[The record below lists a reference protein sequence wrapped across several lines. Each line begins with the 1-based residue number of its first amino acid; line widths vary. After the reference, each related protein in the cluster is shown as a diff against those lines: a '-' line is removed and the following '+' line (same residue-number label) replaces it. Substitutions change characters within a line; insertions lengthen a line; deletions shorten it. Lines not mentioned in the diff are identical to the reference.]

1 MRLMVDAAAGVR
13 VRFSTSATR
22 IALRVKV
29 QAIAL
34 GTDSPYQAVV
44 DLAVDGIVSD
54 SRPVHGVSARLDFD
68 ADTVQFAAAVEE
80 EVVFEGL
87 PARPK
92 LIELWLPHTA
102 VVDVVSV
109 AADDEIHR
117 APEPVGRR
125 WIHHGSSISHCL
137 EASTPTRTWP
147 AVAATDL
154 GLELTDLGFAGNAM
168 LDPFVARAIRD
179 RPADMISLK
188 LGINIV
194 NTDAL
199 RERAFGPAVHG
210 FLDTIRDGHPDV
222 PVIVITPIVCPAVES
237 APGPTSQDATKQ
249 FVSTATEPYPNGAL
263 TLSTIRRIVTEIVRE
278 RAESDPHL
286 FLIDGRD
293 LFGDADVAAGH
304 LPDGLHPD
312 EAGYRLMG
320 ERFADITRWQVP
332 LPDPTAPPEIRQ
344 LMRIPMVEQ

>member
-1 MRLMVDAAAGVR
+1 MHTYTPDDPVLQYAGALSLSRSDAGVRPSRLPEDALKQIPTAAMRLMVDAAAGVR
-13 VRFSTSATR
+13 VRFGTSATR
-22 IALRVKV
+22 IAFRLRV

-34 GTDSPYQAVV
+34 GTDAPYPAVV
-44 DLAVDGIVSD
+44 DLSVDGIISD
-54 SRPVHGVSARLDFD
+54 SRLVHGVSARLDFD
-68 ADTVQFAAAVEE
+68 TDTVQLAATVEE
-80 EVVFEGL
+80 EVVFEDL

-102 VVDVVSV
+102 VADVVSV
-109 AADDEIHR
+109 AADDAIHL
-117 APEPVGRR
+117 ASGPVTRR

-147 AVAATDL
+147 AVAAAALDL
-154 GLELTDLGFAGNAM
+154 DLTDLGFAGNAM

-179 RPADMISLK
+179 RPADLISLK

-237 APGPTSQDATKQ
+237 APGPTSQNASKQ
-249 FVSTATEPYPNGAL
+249 FVSTAMEPSRNGAL

-278 RAESDPHL
+278 RAK
-286 FLIDGRD
+286 R
-293 LFGDADVAAGH
+293 
-304 LPDGLHPD
+304 
-312 EAGYRLMG
+312 
-320 ERFADITRWQVP
+320 
-332 LPDPTAPPEIRQ
+332 IRTSS
-344 LMRIPMVEQ
+344 